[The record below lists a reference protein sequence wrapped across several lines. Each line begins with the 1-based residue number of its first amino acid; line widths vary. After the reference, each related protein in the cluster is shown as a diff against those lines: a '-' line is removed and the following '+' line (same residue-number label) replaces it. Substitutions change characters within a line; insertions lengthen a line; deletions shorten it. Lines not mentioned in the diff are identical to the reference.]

1 MAMNRWARRARAG
14 SLSLVITAVILAAL
28 VAANVLAS
36 KSNSALDLTHGK
48 LNTLAPQS
56 ILAAQRLTSDLQVV
70 GLFRTEAGN
79 GELEAEALISLYQA
93 QSSHV
98 KYRRENVDTDNA
110 DVKKYALKE
119 PNTVVLDYKGKTALL
134 TPSLQGEVDFTAALL
149 RLESD
154 RVPLVCWAIGD
165 GERGLKDA
173 NQVSGYSGVADILT
187 KNNFAT
193 RDLLISQTTSIP
205 SDCDE
210 LAIIDPATALP
221 APSVK
226 AVGDYLAAGGKLLI
240 AAEPWAKDAATTESL
255 NAALKPYGLGFSGA
269 LVVETDPSRRSSADA
284 TIPAVT
290 AYGRSPITNDLQGR
304 VSFFPQATA
313 ITGTPAPGVTATPL
327 AATSSASYSIAQP
340 RSVPDLGRKAGDVSG
355 PFNIMESLEKSA
367 GAKRTRI
374 VMVGTADFA
383 ENRTLPPNNSDSNL
397 ELALASF
404 QWLAEQDSL
413 ISIPPKAARALPLA
427 LTQQDQSTL
436 IFITG
441 VLLPG
446 LMVFGG
452 VMVWWRRRV
461 FS

>member
-14 SLSLVITAVILAAL
+14 SLSLAITVVVLAAL
-28 VAANVLAS
+28 VAVNVLAS
-36 KSNSALDLTHGK
+36 KSNSALDLTHGR

-56 ILAAQRLTSDLQVV
+56 ILAAQHLTSDLQVV
-70 GLFRTEAGN
+70 GLFRNAAGN
-79 GELEAEALISLYQA
+79 GEVEAEALVSLYAA

-98 KYRRENVDTDNA
+98 KYRREDVDADST
-110 DVKKYALKE
+110 DVKKYAIKE

-165 GERGLKDA
+165 GERGLKDV
-173 NQVSGYSGVADILT
+173 NQVSGYSGVADMLA
-187 KNNFAT
+187 KNNFST
-193 RDLLISQTTSIP
+193 RDLLISQATSIP

-210 LAIIDPATALP
+210 VAIIDPTTALP

-240 AAEPWAKDAATTESL
+240 AAEPWAKDAAITESL
-255 NAALKPYGLGFSGA
+255 NAALTPYGLGFSGA

-290 AYGRSPITNDLQGR
+290 AYGRSPITNDIQGR
-304 VSFFPQATA
+304 VSFFPLSTA
-313 ITGTPAPGVTATPL
+313 ITGTPASGVAAAPL
-327 AATSSASYSIAQP
+327 ATTSSTSYSIAQP
-340 RSVPDLGRKAGDVSG
+340 RSVQDLARKAGDVAG
-355 PFNIMESLEKSA
+355 PFNIMESAEKPA
-367 GAKRTRI
+367 GDKRTRI

-383 ENRTLPPNNSDSNL
+383 ENRTLPPNNADSNL

-404 QWLAEQDSL
+404 QWLAEQE
-413 ISIPPKAARALPLA
+413 ISIPPKPARALPLA

>member
-1 MAMNRWARRARAG
+1 MNRWARRARAG
-14 SLSLVITAVILAAL
+14 SLSLVITLVVLAAL

-79 GELEAEALISLYQA
+79 GELEAEALITLYAA

-98 KYRRENVDTDNA
+98 KYRRADANTDLA
-110 DVKKYALKE
+110 DVNRYKVKR
-119 PNTVVLDYKGKTALL
+119 PNTLVLDYRGKSELL
-134 TPSLQGEVDFTAALL
+134 TQGSQGEVDVTAALL
-149 RLESD
+149 TLESD

-165 GERGLKDA
+165 GERSLGDKDT
-173 NQVSGYSGVADILT
+173 NSGYSGVADILA
-187 KNNFAT
+187 KNNFAS
-193 RDLLISQTTSIP
+193 RDLLVSQVNSIP
-205 SDCDE
+205 TDCDE
-210 LAIIDPATALP
+210 VALVAPTKPLP
-221 APSVK
+221 AMAVK
-226 AVGDYLAAGGKLLI
+226 ALSEYLASGGKLLI
-240 AAEPWAKDAATTESL
+240 AADPWQEDPAVTRALSDV
-255 NAALKPYGLGFSGA
+255 LKPYGLGFSGG
-269 LVVETDPSRRSSADA
+269 LIVESDPAHNGGNQ
-284 TIPAVT
+284 TIPAAT
-290 AYGRSPITNDLQGR
+290 QYGASPITTDIKGIA
-304 VSFFPQATA
+304 SYFPQSTP
-313 ITGTPAPGVTATPL
+313 IIGTPDP
-327 AATSSASYSIAQP
+327 AARSVAIARTTNSSFAVSSP
-340 RSVPDLGRKAGDVSG
+340 RSDYATRTAGDASG
-355 PFNIMESLEKSA
+355 PFTIMETLEEAA
-367 GAKRTRI
+367 GGKKTRI
-374 VMVGTADFA
+374 VVSGSGAFG
-383 ENRTLPPNNSDSNL
+383 ENLVLPPNAGGANL
-397 ELALASF
+397 ELTLASF

>member
-1 MAMNRWARRARAG
+1 MAMNWARRARAS
-14 SLSLVITAVILAAL
+14 SLSLAITVLVLAAL

-36 KSNSALDLTHGK
+36 KSTQALDLTHGK
-48 LNTLAPQS
+48 LNTLAPES

-70 GLFRTEAGN
+70 GLWRTGAGN
-79 GELEAEALISLYQA
+79 GELEAEALVSLYAA

-98 KYRRENVDTDNA
+98 KYRREDVDADTT
-110 DVKKYALKE
+110 DVKKYAIKE

-134 TPSLQGEVDFTAALL
+134 TLSLQGEVDFTAALL

-154 RVPLVCWAIGD
+154 RVPVICWAIGD
-165 GERGLKDA
+165 GERGLKDV
-173 NQVSGYSGVADILT
+173 NQVSGYSGVADILA
-187 KNNFAT
+187 KNNFST
-193 RDLLISQTTSIP
+193 RDLLISQSTSIP

-210 LAIIDPATALP
+210 LAIIDPTAALP

-240 AAEPWAKDAATTESL
+240 AAEPWAKDAAITESL
-255 NAALKPYGLGFSGA
+255 NAGLMPYGLGFSGA

-290 AYGRSPITNDLQGR
+290 AYGRSPITNDIQGR
-304 VSFFPQATA
+304 VSFFPLSTA
-313 ITGTPAPGVTATPL
+313 ITGTPASGVTAAPL
-327 AATSSASYSIAQP
+327 ATTSSTSYSIAQP
-340 RSVPDLGRKAGDVSG
+340 RSVQDLARKAGDLAG
-355 PFNIMESLEKSA
+355 PFNIMESAEKPA
-367 GAKRTRI
+367 GDKRTRI

-383 ENRTLPPNNSDSNL
+383 ENRTLPPNNADSNL
-397 ELALASF
+397 ELVLASF
-404 QWLAEQDSL
+404 QWLAEQE
-413 ISIPPKAARALPLA
+413 IAVPPKPARALPLA

>member
-1 MAMNRWARRARAG
+1 MNWARRARAS
-14 SLSLVITAVILAAL
+14 SLSLAITVVVLAAL

-36 KSNSALDLTHGK
+36 KSTQALDLTHGK
-48 LNTLAPQS
+48 LNTLAPES

-70 GLFRTEAGN
+70 GLWRTGAGN
-79 GELEAEALISLYQA
+79 GELEAEALVSLYAA

-98 KYRRENVDTDNA
+98 KYRREDVDADTT
-110 DVKKYALKE
+110 DVKKYAIKE

-134 TPSLQGEVDFTAALL
+134 TLSLQGEVDFTAALL

-154 RVPLVCWAIGD
+154 RVPVICWAIGD
-165 GERGLKDA
+165 GERGLKDV
-173 NQVSGYSGVADILT
+173 NQVSGYSGVADILA
-187 KNNFAT
+187 KNNFST
-193 RDLLISQTTSIP
+193 RDLLISQSTSIP

-210 LAIIDPATALP
+210 LAIIDPTAALP

-240 AAEPWAKDAATTESL
+240 AAEPWAKDAAITESL
-255 NAALKPYGLGFSGA
+255 NAALMPYGLGFSGA

-290 AYGRSPITNDLQGR
+290 AYGRSPITNDIQGR
-304 VSFFPQATA
+304 VSFFPLSTA
-313 ITGTPAPGVTATPL
+313 ITGTPASGVTAAPL
-327 AATSSASYSIAQP
+327 ATTSSTSYSIAQP
-340 RSVPDLGRKAGDVSG
+340 RSVQDLARKAGDLAG
-355 PFNIMESLEKSA
+355 PFNIMESAEKPA
-367 GAKRTRI
+367 GDKRTRI

-383 ENRTLPPNNSDSNL
+383 ENRTLPPNNADSNL
-397 ELALASF
+397 ELVLASF
-404 QWLAEQDSL
+404 QWLAEQE
-413 ISIPPKAARALPLA
+413 IAVPPKPARALPLA

>member
-14 SLSLVITAVILAAL
+14 SLSLVVTLVVLAAL
-28 VAANVLAS
+28 VTANVLAS
-36 KSNSALDLTHGK
+36 KSTSALDLTLGR

-56 ILAAQRLTSDLQVV
+56 ILAAQHLTSDLQVV
-70 GLFRTEAGN
+70 GLFRNEAGN
-79 GELEAEALISLYQA
+79 GEVGAEALISLYAA
-93 QSSHV
+93 QSPHV
-98 KYRRENVDTDNA
+98 KYRREDVDADNA
-110 DVKKYALKE
+110 DVKKYAIKE

-173 NQVSGYSGVADILT
+173 NQVSGYSGVADVLA
-187 KNNFAT
+187 KNNFST
-193 RDLLISQTTSIP
+193 RDLLLSQATSIP

-210 LAIIDPATALP
+210 VAIIDPTAVVP
-221 APSVK
+221 ASSVK

-240 AAEPWAKDAATTESL
+240 AAEPWVKDVKITDAL
-255 NAALKPYGLGFSGA
+255 NELLAPYGLDFSGA
-269 LVVETDPSRRSSADA
+269 LIVETDPSRRSSADA

-290 AYGRSPITNDLQGR
+290 AYGRSPITNDIQGR
-304 VSFFPQATA
+304 VSFFPLSTA
-313 ITGTPAPGVTATPL
+313 MIGTPASGVTATPL
-327 AATSSASYSIAQP
+327 AMTSGTSYSIAHA
-340 RSVPDLGRKAGDVSG
+340 RSVQDLGRKAGDLAG
-355 PFNIMESLEKSA
+355 PFNLMESLEKPA
-367 GAKRTRI
+367 GDKRTRI

-413 ISIPPKAARALPLA
+413 ISVPPKAARALPLA

>member
-1 MAMNRWARRARAG
+1 
-14 SLSLVITAVILAAL
+14 
-28 VAANVLAS
+28 
-36 KSNSALDLTHGK
+36 
-48 LNTLAPQS
+48 
-56 ILAAQRLTSDLQVV
+56 
-70 GLFRTEAGN
+70 
-79 GELEAEALISLYQA
+79 
-93 QSSHV
+93 
-98 KYRRENVDTDNA
+98 
-110 DVKKYALKE
+110 
-119 PNTVVLDYKGKTALL
+119 
-134 TPSLQGEVDFTAALL
+134 
-149 RLESD
+149 
-154 RVPLVCWAIGD
+154 VPLVCWAIGD

-173 NQVSGYSGVADILT
+173 NQVSGYSGVADVLA
-187 KNNFAT
+187 KNNFST
-193 RDLLISQTTSIP
+193 RDLLLSQATSIP

-210 LAIIDPATALP
+210 VAIIDPTAVVP
-221 APSVK
+221 ASSVK

-240 AAEPWAKDAATTESL
+240 AAEPWVKDVKITDAL
-255 NAALKPYGLGFSGA
+255 NELLAPYGLDFSGA
-269 LVVETDPSRRSSADA
+269 LIVETDPSRRSSADA

-290 AYGRSPITNDLQGR
+290 AYGRSPITNDIQGR
-304 VSFFPQATA
+304 VSFFPLSTA
-313 ITGTPAPGVTATPL
+313 MIGTPASGVTATPL
-327 AATSSASYSIAQP
+327 AMTSGTSYSIAHA
-340 RSVPDLGRKAGDVSG
+340 RSVQDLGRKAGDLAG
-355 PFNIMESLEKSA
+355 PFNLMESLEKPA
-367 GAKRTRI
+367 GDKRTRI

-413 ISIPPKAARALPLA
+413 ISVPPKAARALPLA

>member
-1 MAMNRWARRARAG
+1 MSRWARRARAG
-14 SLSLVITAVILAAL
+14 SVSLVITAVVMAAL

-79 GELEAEALISLYQA
+79 GQLEAEALITLYAA

-98 KYRRENVDTDNA
+98 KYRREDVDKDNA
-110 DVKKYALKE
+110 DVKKYAIKE

-134 TPSLQGEVDFTAALL
+134 TASLQGEVDFTAALL

-165 GERGLKDA
+165 GERGLKDT
-173 NQVSGYSGVADILT
+173 NQVSGYSGVADMLA
-187 KNNFAT
+187 KNNIST
-193 RDLLISQTTSIP
+193 RDLLISQATSIP

-210 LAIIDPATALP
+210 LAMIDPATALP

-226 AVGDYLAAGGKLLI
+226 AVVDYLAAGGKLLI
-240 AAEPWAKDAATTESL
+240 AAEPWAKDAATTDSL
-255 NAALKPYGLGFSGA
+255 NTALAPYGLGFSGA

-290 AYGRSPITNDLQGR
+290 AYGRSPITSDLQGR
-304 VSFFPQATA
+304 VSFFPLATA
-313 ITGTPAPGVTATPL
+313 ITGTPAAGVTATPL
-327 AATSSASYSIAQP
+327 ATTSSTSYSIAQP
-340 RSVPDLGRKAGDVSG
+340 RSVQDLGRKAGDVSG
-355 PFNIMESLEKSA
+355 PFNVMESLEKPA
-367 GAKRTRI
+367 GDKRTRI

-383 ENRTLPPNNSDSNL
+383 ENRTLPPNNSDSSL

>member
-14 SLSLVITAVILAAL
+14 SLSLVTTVVVLAAL

-36 KSNSALDLTHGK
+36 KSTQALDLTHGK

-56 ILAAQRLTSDLQVV
+56 VLVAQRLASDLQVV
-70 GLFRTEAGN
+70 GLWRTGAGN
-79 GELEAEALISLYQA
+79 GELEAEALVSLYAA

-98 KYRRENVDTDNA
+98 KYRREDVDADST
-110 DVKKYALKE
+110 DVKKYAIKE

-134 TPSLQGEVDFTAALL
+134 TLSLQGEVDFTAALL

-154 RVPLVCWAIGD
+154 RVPLICWAIGD
-165 GERGLKDA
+165 GERGLKDV
-173 NQVSGYSGVADILT
+173 NQVSGYSGVADTLA

-193 RDLLISQTTSIP
+193 RDLLISQATSIP

-210 LAIIDPATALP
+210 LAIIDPTAALP

-240 AAEPWAKDAATTESL
+240 AAEPWAKDAAITESL

-290 AYGRSPITNDLQGR
+290 AYGRSPITNDIQGR
-304 VSFFPQATA
+304 VSFFPLTTA
-313 ITGTPAPGVTATPL
+313 ITGTTAPGVTATPL
-327 AATSSASYSIAQP
+327 ATTSSTSYSIAQP
-340 RSVPDLGRKAGDVSG
+340 RSVQDLGRKAGDVSG
-355 PFNIMESLEKSA
+355 PFNIMESLDKPA
-367 GAKRTRI
+367 GDKRTRI

-383 ENRTLPPNNSDSNL
+383 ENRTLPPNNSDANL

-404 QWLAEQDSL
+404 QWLAEQE
-413 ISIPPKAARALPLA
+413 ISIPPKPARALPLA
-427 LTQQDQSTL
+427 LTQQDQSTF